1 MKTRL
6 PIRRFIRDRVVGAL
20 GSDAVVSLVNL
31 LNEAS
36 AELEDESP
44 GEYYEG
50 VDNEGMKDYEN
61 GKLGIGD
68 GSDGRCRR

>member
-1 MKTRL
+1 
-6 PIRRFIRDRVVGAL
+6 
-20 GSDAVVSLVNL
+20 LVNL

-44 GEYYEG
+44 GEDYEG

-61 GKLGIGD
+61 GQLEIGD